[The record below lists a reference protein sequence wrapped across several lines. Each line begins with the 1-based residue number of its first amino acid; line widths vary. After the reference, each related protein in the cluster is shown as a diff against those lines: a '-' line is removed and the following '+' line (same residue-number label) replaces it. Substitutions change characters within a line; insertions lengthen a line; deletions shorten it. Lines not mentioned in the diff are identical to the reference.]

1 MYRTHN
7 CGQLRKSD
15 DGKTVTLSGWVHRRR
30 DHGELIFI
38 DLRDRYG
45 LTQIVF
51 NPAENKEAHKIA
63 EEARPEFVLK
73 VTGTVGPRPAG
84 SENKNMGTGD
94 IEVRITDAEILN
106 KSKTPPFE
114 IDQDKEVNE
123 ETRLKYRYLDLRKE
137 RMKNNVVFRHKF
149 IKRLR
154 DLMDERG
161 FCEVETPML
170 MKGTPE
176 GSREFIVPAR
186 LYPGTFYVL
195 PQSPQQL
202 KQLLMVSGMDKYFQ
216 IARCFRDEDSRGDRQ
231 PEFTQ
236 MDLEMSFV
244 EEEDVISLNEEVL
257 TILLQELVPEKKILQ
272 TPFPR
277 LTWHDAMSRF
287 GSDKPDMRFGME
299 IKDVTEL
306 VKGSDF
312 KVFADAAK
320 KGFVK
325 CLTVEGGAEF
335 SRKEIDD
342 LTELAK
348 VYGAKG
354 LAYIVMEAEGPKS
367 PIAKFF
373 KEEDLAKLIE
383 AAGAKTGDIVF
394 FSADEKF
401 EVVCNSLGNVRLACG
416 DRFKLRDPNVLA
428 LLWVVDFPLFEYSEE
443 ENRLVSAHHPF
454 TSPKSDQVELL
465 DTDPKNVLAKAYDIA
480 MNGSEIGGGSIRI
493 HSPEVQKKIFETLG
507 ITESEI
513 ERRFGHILEA
523 FSYGAPPHG
532 GIAWG
537 LDRILMLLRDE
548 PNIREVIAFPKD
560 SKAKDLLTGAPS
572 ALPEETLK
580 EMHVKCVEVEIK
592 K

>member
-1 MYRTHN
+1 MYRTHT
-7 CGQLRKSD
+7 CSELRPSHEGQ
-15 DGKTVTLSGWVHRRR
+15 TVTLSGWVHRRR
-30 DHGELIFI
+30 DHGDLIFI

-51 NPAENKEAHKIA
+51 NPAENAAAHKIA

-73 VTGTVGPRPAG
+73 VTGKVGVRPQG
-84 SENKNMGTGD
+84 GENKEMETGA
-94 IEVRITDAEILN
+94 IEVTISEAEILN

-114 IDQDKEVNE
+114 IDQNKEVNE

-202 KQLLMVSGMDKYFQ
+202 KQLLMVAGMDKYFQ

-244 EEEDVISLNEEVL
+244 EEEDVMSLNEEVL
-257 TILLQELVPEKKILQ
+257 TILLKELVPEKKILQ

-277 LTWHDAMSRF
+277 LTWHEAMSRF
-287 GSDKPDMRFGME
+287 GTDKPDMRFGME
-299 IKDVTEL
+299 IKDITEL
-306 VKGSDF
+306 VKGCDF
-312 KVFADAAK
+312 KVFADAAQ
-320 KGFVK
+320 KGYVK

-342 LTELAK
+342 MTELAK

-373 KEEDLAKLIE
+373 KEEELAALIA
-383 AAGAKTGDIVF
+383 AAGAKTGDIIF
-394 FSADEKF
+394 FSASDSF
-401 EVVCNSLGNVRLACG
+401 EVVCNSLGYVRLACG
-416 DRFKLRDPNVLA
+416 DRFNLRDPNVLA
-428 LLWVVDFPLFEYSEE
+428 LLWVVDFPLFEVSEDGH
-443 ENRLVSAHHPF
+443 LASAHHPF
-454 TSPKSDQVELL
+454 TSPKNDQVELL

-493 HSPEVQKKIFETLG
+493 HSPVVQEKIFKVLG
-507 ITESEI
+507 ITDIEI

-572 ALPEETLK
+572 SLPDETLK
-580 EMHVKCVEVEIK
+580 EMHVRSVVEEE
-592 K
+592 

>member
-1 MYRTHN
+1 MYRTHT
-7 CGQLRKSD
+7 CGELRKENE
-15 DGKTVTLSGWVHRRR
+15 GQTVTLSGWVHRRR

-51 NPAENKEAHKIA
+51 NPAENKEAHRIA
-63 EEARPEFVLK
+63 EEARSEFVLK
-73 VTGTVGPRPAG
+73 VVGKVSVRPAG
-84 SENKNMGTGD
+84 GENKDIATGG
-94 IEVRITDAEILN
+94 IEVSIESAEILN
-106 KSKTPPFE
+106 RAKTPPFE
-114 IDQDKEVNE
+114 IDQNKEVNE
-123 ETRLKYRYLDLRKE
+123 ETRLKYRYLDLRKD
-137 RMKNNVVFRHKF
+137 RMKNNIVFRHKF

-202 KQLLMVSGMDKYFQ
+202 KQLLMVAGMDRYFQ

-244 EEEDVISLNEEVL
+244 EEEDIMSLNEEVL
-257 TILLQELVPEKKILQ
+257 TQLLKELVPEKEIMS

-277 LTWHDAMSRF
+277 LTWHEAMSRF
-287 GSDKPDMRFGME
+287 GTDKPDMRFGME
-299 IKDVTEL
+299 IVDVSDL
-306 VKGSDF
+306 VKACGF
-312 KVFADAAK
+312 QVFTGALQN
-320 KGFVK
+320 GGVVK
-325 CLTVEGGAEF
+325 CLRVEGGAEF

-342 LTELAK
+342 MTEIAK

-354 LAYIVMEAEGPKS
+354 LAYVTLAEDGIKGP
-367 PIAKFF
+367 ITKFF
-373 KEEDLAKLIE
+373 KEEELAALVE
-383 AAGAKTGDIVF
+383 RCSAKTGDIVF
-394 FSADEKF
+394 FAADEF
-401 EVVCNSLGNVRLACG
+401 EVACNALGYVRLACG
-416 DRFKLRDPNVLA
+416 DRFNLRDPNKLA
-428 LLWVVDFPLFEYSEE
+428 LLWVIDFPLFEYSKE
-443 ENRLVSAHHPF
+443 ENRLASAHHPF
-454 TSPKSDQVELL
+454 TSPKLDQIDML
-465 DTDPKNVLAKAYDIA
+465 DTDPRTVLAKAYDIA

-493 HSPEVQKKIFETLG
+493 HSPEVQKKIFEVLG
-507 ITESEI
+507 ISEVEI
-513 ERRFGHILEA
+513 ERRFGHLLEA

-572 ALPEETLK
+572 SLPEAAVR
-580 EMHVKCVEVEIK
+580 EMHIK
-592 K
+592 TIEKQA

>member
-1 MYRTHN
+1 MYRTHT
-7 CGQLRKSD
+7 CGELRKENEGQS
-15 DGKTVTLSGWVHRRR
+15 VTLSGWVHRRR

-45 LTQIVF
+45 LTQVVF
-51 NPAENKEAHKIA
+51 DPSNSAAAHELANSIRS
-63 EEARPEFVLK
+63 EYVLK
-73 VTGTVGPRPAG
+73 LTGVVRARPAG
-84 SENKNMGTGD
+84 QTNKDFATGE
-94 IEVRITDAEILN
+94 IEVAAMELEVLN
-106 KSKTPPFE
+106 KAKTPPFE
-114 IDQDKEVNE
+114 IDQNKEVNE
-123 ETRLKYRYLDLRKE
+123 ETRLNYRYLDLRKD
-137 RMKNNVVFRHKF
+137 RMKNNIMFRHKF

-161 FCEVETPML
+161 FCEIETPML

-202 KQLLMVSGMDKYFQ
+202 KQLLMVAGMDRYFQ

-244 EEEDVISLNEEVL
+244 DEEDIMSLNEAVL
-257 TILLQELVPEKKILQ
+257 TQLLKELVPEKEIMQ

-277 LTWHDAMSRF
+277 LTWKEAMSRF
-287 GSDKPDMRFGME
+287 GTDKPDMRFGME
-299 IKDVTEL
+299 IKDVSDL
-306 VKGSDF
+306 VKDCGF
-312 KVFADAAK
+312 QVFTGALQN
-320 KGFVK
+320 GGVVK
-325 CLTVEGGAEF
+325 CLRVEGGAEF

-342 LTELAK
+342 MTEIAK

-354 LAYIVMEAEGPKS
+354 LAYVTLAEDGIKGP
-367 PIAKFF
+367 ITKFF
-373 KEEDLAKLIE
+373 KEEELAALME
-383 AAGAKTGDIVF
+383 RAAAKTGDIVF
-394 FSADEKF
+394 FAADEF
-401 EVVCNSLGNVRLACG
+401 EIACNALGYVRLACG
-416 DRFKLRDPNVLA
+416 DRFNLRDPNKLA
-428 LLWVVDFPLFEYSEE
+428 LLWVIDFPLFEYSKE
-443 ENRLVSAHHPF
+443 ENRLASAHHPF
-454 TSPKSDQVELL
+454 TSPKLDQIDML
-465 DTDPKNVLAKAYDIA
+465 DTDPRNVLAKAYDVA

-493 HSPEVQKKIFETLG
+493 HSPEVQKKIFEVLG
-507 ITESEI
+507 ISEIEI
-513 ERRFGHILEA
+513 ERRFGHLLEA

-572 ALPEETLK
+572 TLPEAAIR
-580 EMHVKCVEVEIK
+580 EMHIK
-592 K
+592 TIEKQA

>member
-1 MYRTHN
+1 M
-7 CGQLRKSD
+7 
-15 DGKTVTLSGWVHRRR
+15 TLSGWVHRRR

-51 NPAENKEAHKIA
+51 DPAQNKESHALA
-63 EEARPEFVLK
+63 ETVRPEYVLK
-73 VTGTVGPRPAG
+73 VTGKVGLRPEG
-84 SENKNMGTGD
+84 LENKELATGAVELRVSEAHVLNM
-94 IEVRITDAEILN
+94 A
-106 KSKTPPFE
+106 KTPPFE
-114 IDQDKEVNE
+114 IDQDKGVNE
-123 ETRLKYRYLDLRKE
+123 EMRLQYRYLDLRKD
-137 RMKNNVVFRHKF
+137 RMKNNILFRHRF

-161 FCEVETPML
+161 FIEVETPML

-236 MDLEMSFV
+236 LDLEMSFV
-244 EEEDVISLNEEVL
+244 QEEDVIRLNEEVL
-257 TILLQELVPEKKILQ
+257 TFLLTELVPEKKILQ

-277 LTWHDAMSRF
+277 FTWHEAMSRF
-287 GSDKPDMRFGME
+287 GSDKPDLRFDVE
-299 IKDVTEL
+299 IRDVTEL
-306 VKGSDF
+306 VKDCDF
-312 KVFADAAK
+312 KVFADVAK

-325 CLTVEGGAEF
+325 CLTVPNGSEF
-335 SRKEIDD
+335 SRKDIND
-342 LTELAK
+342 LTEIAK

-354 LAYIVMEAEGPKS
+354 LATIQMEADGPKS

-373 KEEDLAKLIE
+373 KPEEFDNLIK
-383 AAGAKTGDIVF
+383 AAEAKTGDIIF

-401 EVVCNSLGNVRLACG
+401 EVVCNSLGYVRLACG
-416 DRFKLRDPNVLA
+416 DRFKLRDSNVLA
-428 LLWVVDFPLFEYSEE
+428 LCWITDFPLFEFSHEDQ
-443 ENRLVSAHHPF
+443 RLVSAHHPF
-454 TSPKSDQVELL
+454 TSPKDEELEKL
-465 DTDPKNVLAKAYDIA
+465 DTDPVHVLAKAYDIA
-480 MNGSEIGGGSIRI
+480 LNGSEIGGGSIRI
-493 HSPEVQKKIFETLG
+493 HSPTVQEKIFKVLG
-507 ITESEI
+507 ITDSEI
-513 ERRFGHILEA
+513 ERRFGHLLEA

-537 LDRILMLLRDE
+537 LDRIIMLLRDE

-572 ALPEETLK
+572 ELPAAALK
-580 EMHVKCVEVEIK
+580 EMHVRCVE
-592 K
+592 

>member
-1 MYRTHN
+1 MKRTHT
-7 CGQLRKSD
+7 CGGLSAKEA
-15 DGKTVTLSGWVHRRR
+15 GKAAVLTGWVSNRR
-30 DHGELIFI
+30 DHGGLTFI

-45 LTQIVF
+45 LTQVVF
-51 NPAENKEAHKIA
+51 NPEKGAALQEKAKKLGAEFVVAVKGKVAKRPKGTENKELPTGEIEVVA
-63 EEARPEFVLK
+63 EEL
-73 VTGTVGPRPAG
+73 
-84 SENKNMGTGD
+84 
-94 IEVRITDAEILN
+94 EILN
-106 KSKTPPFE
+106 ES
-114 IDQDKEVNE
+114 EVVPLEVKDRTNASE
-123 ETRLKYRYLDLRKE
+123 EVRLKYRYLDLRKE
-137 RMKNNVVFRHKF
+137 RMKNNLVFRHKF

-236 MDLEMSFV
+236 LGLEMSFV
-244 EEEDVISLNEEVL
+244 EEEDVMSLNEEVL
-257 TILLQELVPEKKILQ
+257 TILLKELVPEKEIMQ

-287 GSDKPDMRFGME
+287 GTDKPDLRFGME
-299 IKDVTEL
+299 IRDVTEL
-306 VKGSDF
+306 VKGCDF
-312 KVFADAAK
+312 KVFADAAA
-320 KGFVK
+320 KGYVK

-342 LTELAK
+342 MTEIAK

-354 LAYIVMEAEGPKS
+354 LAYIQMEADGPKA

-373 KEEDLAKLIE
+373 KPEELE
-383 AAGAKTGDIVF
+383 ALVKAAEAKTGDIIF
-394 FSADEKF
+394 FSASDSF
-401 EVVCNSLGNVRLACG
+401 EVACNALGYVRLACG
-416 DRFKLRDPNVLA
+416 DRFKLRDPNKLA
-428 LLWVVDFPLFEYSEE
+428 LLWVVDFPLFEYSEAE
-443 ENRLVSAHHPF
+443 KRLASAHHPF
-454 TSPKSDQVELL
+454 TAPKDDQIAQL

-493 HSPEVQKKIFETLG
+493 HSPIVQEKIFKTLG
-507 ITESEI
+507 ISDVEI
-513 ERRFGHILEA
+513 GRRFGHILEA
-523 FSYGAPPHG
+523 FEYGAPPHG

-572 ALPEETLK
+572 SLPDETLK
-580 EMHVKCVEVEIK
+580 EMHVKCVEE
-592 K
+592 

>member
-1 MYRTHN
+1 MYRTHT
-7 CGQLRKSD
+7 CGELRKENEGQS
-15 DGKTVTLSGWVHRRR
+15 VTLSGWVHRRR

-45 LTQIVF
+45 LTQVVF
-51 NPAENKEAHKIA
+51 DPSNSAAAHELANSIRS
-63 EEARPEFVLK
+63 EYVLK
-73 VTGTVGPRPAG
+73 LTGVVRARPAG
-84 SENKNMGTGD
+84 QTNKDFATGE
-94 IEVRITDAEILN
+94 IEVAAMELEVLN
-106 KSKTPPFE
+106 KAKTPPFE
-114 IDQDKEVNE
+114 IDQNKEVNE
-123 ETRLKYRYLDLRKE
+123 ETRLKYRYLDLRKD
-137 RMKNNVVFRHKF
+137 RMKNNIMFRHKF

-161 FCEVETPML
+161 FCEIETPML

-202 KQLLMVSGMDKYFQ
+202 KQLLMVAGMDRYFQ

-244 EEEDVISLNEEVL
+244 DEEDIMSLNEAVL
-257 TILLQELVPEKKILQ
+257 TQLLKELVPEKEIMQ

-277 LTWHDAMSRF
+277 LTWKEAMSRF
-287 GSDKPDMRFGME
+287 GTDKPDMRFGME
-299 IKDVTEL
+299 IKDVSDL
-306 VKGSDF
+306 VKDCGF
-312 KVFADAAK
+312 QVFTGALQN
-320 KGFVK
+320 GGVVK
-325 CLTVEGGAEF
+325 CLRVEGGAEF

-342 LTELAK
+342 MTEIAK

-354 LAYIVMEAEGPKS
+354 LAYVTLAEDGIKGP
-367 PIAKFF
+367 ITKFF
-373 KEEDLAKLIE
+373 KEEELAALME
-383 AAGAKTGDIVF
+383 RAAAKTGDIVF
-394 FSADEKF
+394 FAADEF
-401 EVVCNSLGNVRLACG
+401 EIACNALGYVRLACG
-416 DRFKLRDPNVLA
+416 DRFNLRDPNKLA
-428 LLWVVDFPLFEYSEE
+428 LLWVIDFPLFEYSKE
-443 ENRLVSAHHPF
+443 ENRLASAHHPF
-454 TSPKSDQVELL
+454 TSPKLDQIDML
-465 DTDPKNVLAKAYDIA
+465 DTDPRNVLAKAYDVA

-493 HSPEVQKKIFETLG
+493 HSPEVQKKIFEVLG
-507 ITESEI
+507 ISEIEI
-513 ERRFGHILEA
+513 ERRFGHLLEA

-572 ALPEETLK
+572 TLPEAAIR
-580 EMHVKCVEVEIK
+580 EMHIK
-592 K
+592 TIEKQA

>member
-1 MYRTHN
+1 MYRTHT
-7 CGQLRKSD
+7 CGELRADHIKE
-15 DGKTVTLSGWVHRRR
+15 TVTLSGWVHRRR
-30 DHGELIFI
+30 DHGELIFM

-45 LTQIVF
+45 LTQVVF
-51 NPAENKEAHKIA
+51 DPSVSKEAHDVA
-63 EEARPEFVLK
+63 TSARPEFVLK
-73 VTGTVGPRPAG
+73 LEGEVRARPAG
-84 SENKNMGTGD
+84 QENKDFASGAV
-94 IEVRITDAEILN
+94 EVIIMKAEVLN
-106 KSKTPPFE
+106 KAKTPPFE
-114 IDQDKEVNE
+114 IDQNKEVNE
-123 ETRLKYRYLDLRKE
+123 EMRLKYRYLDLRRE
-137 RMKNNVVFRHKF
+137 RLRNNIVFRHKF

-186 LYPGTFYVL
+186 LYPGQFYVL

-202 KQLLMVSGMDKYFQ
+202 KQLLMVAGMDRYFQ

-244 EEEDVISLNEEVL
+244 DEEDVMSLNEEVL
-257 TILLQELVPEKKILQ
+257 TQLLQELVPEKQIVQ

-277 LTWHDAMSRF
+277 LTWHEAMSRF
-287 GSDKPDMRFGME
+287 GTDKPDMRFGME
-299 IKDVTEL
+299 IRDVTAL
-306 VKGSDF
+306 VKGCGF
-312 KVFADAAK
+312 KVFADAAE

-342 LTELAK
+342 LTEVAK

-373 KEEDLAKLIE
+373 KEEELAALI
-383 AAGAKTGDIVF
+383 AAAQAKTGDIVF
-394 FSADEKF
+394 FSASDSF
-401 EVVCNSLGNVRLACG
+401 EVACNSLGYVRLACG
-416 DRFKLRDPNVLA
+416 DRFNLRDPNKLA

-443 ENRLVSAHHPF
+443 DKRLASAHHPF
-454 TSPKSDQVELL
+454 TAPKDADIEKL
-465 DTDPKNVLAKAYDIA
+465 DTDPKNVLAKAYDVA

-493 HSPEVQKKIFETLG
+493 HSPVTQEKIFKVLG
-507 ITESEI
+507 ISDIEI
-513 ERRFGHILEA
+513 GRRFGHLLEA
-523 FSYGAPPHG
+523 FEYGAPPHG

-537 LDRILMLLRDE
+537 LDRIVMLLRDE

-560 SKAKDLLTGAPS
+560 SKAKDLMTGAPS
-572 ALPEETLK
+572 PLPEESVR
-580 EMHVKCVEVEIK
+580 EMHVKVIEE
-592 K
+592 

>member
-1 MYRTHN
+1 MYRTHT
-7 CGQLRKSD
+7 CGELRKENE
-15 DGKTVTLSGWVHRRR
+15 GQTVTLSGWVHRRR

-45 LTQIVF
+45 LTQVVF
-51 NPAENKEAHKIA
+51 DPSTAAAAHELANSI
-63 EEARPEFVLK
+63 RSEFVIKL
-73 VTGTVGPRPAG
+73 TGVVHARPAG
-84 SENKNMGTGD
+84 QTNKDFATGE
-94 IEVRITDAEILN
+94 IEVSAVELEVLN
-106 KSKTPPFE
+106 KAKTPPFE
-114 IDQDKEVNE
+114 IDQNKEVNE

-137 RMKNNVVFRHKF
+137 RMKNNIVFRHKF

-202 KQLLMVSGMDKYFQ
+202 KQLLMVAGMDRYFQ

-236 MDLEMSFV
+236 MDLEMSFI
-244 EEEDVISLNEEVL
+244 EEEDIMSLNEAVL
-257 TILLQELVPEKKILQ
+257 TQLLKELVPEKEIMQ

-277 LTWHDAMSRF
+277 LTWKEAMSRF
-287 GSDKPDMRFGME
+287 GTDKPDMRFGME
-299 IKDVTEL
+299 IVDVSDL
-306 VKGSDF
+306 VKDCGF
-312 KVFADAAK
+312 QVFTGALQN
-320 KGFVK
+320 GGVVK
-325 CLTVEGGAEF
+325 CLRVEGGAEF

-342 LTELAK
+342 MTEIAK

-354 LAYIVMEAEGPKS
+354 LAYMTLAEDGIKGP
-367 PIAKFF
+367 ITKFF
-373 KEEDLAKLIE
+373 KEEELAALVE
-383 AAGAKTGDIVF
+383 RSGAKSGDIVF
-394 FSADEKF
+394 FAADEF
-401 EVVCNSLGNVRLACG
+401 EVACNALGYVRLACG
-416 DRFKLRDPNVLA
+416 DRFNLRDPNKLA
-428 LLWVVDFPLFEYSEE
+428 LLWVIDFPLFEYSKE
-443 ENRLVSAHHPF
+443 ENRLASAHHPF
-454 TSPKSDQVELL
+454 TSPKLDQIDML
-465 DTDPKNVLAKAYDIA
+465 DTDPRNVLAKAYDIA

-493 HSPEVQKKIFETLG
+493 HSPEVQKKIFEVLG
-507 ITESEI
+507 ISEIEI
-513 ERRFGHILEA
+513 ERRFGHLLEA

-572 ALPEETLK
+572 SLPEASVR
-580 EMHVKCVEVEIK
+580 EMHIK
-592 K
+592 TIEKQA

>member
-1 MYRTHN
+1 MYRTHT
-7 CGQLRKSD
+7 CGELRASHD
-15 DGKTVTLSGWVHRRR
+15 SKTVTLSGWVHRRR

-51 NPAENKEAHKIA
+51 DPALNKEAHALA
-63 EEARPEFVLK
+63 ETVRPEYVLK
-73 VTGTVGPRPAG
+73 VTGTVGVRPTG
-84 SENKNMGTGD
+84 QQNKDLATGE
-94 IEVRITDAEILN
+94 IEVRISEIDILN
-106 KSKTPPFE
+106 KAKTPPFE
-114 IDQDKEVNE
+114 IDQNKEVNE
-123 ETRLKYRYLDLRKE
+123 EMRLKYRYLDLRKE
-137 RMKNNVVFRHKF
+137 RMKNNIVFRHKF

-244 EEEDVISLNEEVL
+244 QEEDVISLNEEVL
-257 TILLQELVPEKKILQ
+257 TLLLKELVPEKKILT

-277 LTWHDAMSRF
+277 LTWQEAMSRF
-287 GSDKPDMRFGME
+287 GTDKPDMRFGME
-299 IKDVTEL
+299 IRDVTEL
-306 VKGSDF
+306 VKGCGF
-312 KVFADAAK
+312 KVFADAAA
-320 KGFVK
+320 KGYVK
-325 CLTVEGGAEF
+325 CLTVQNGSEF
-335 SRKEIDD
+335 SRKDIDD
-342 LTELAK
+342 LTEIAK

-354 LAYIVMEAEGPKS
+354 LAYIQMEKEGPKS

-373 KEEDLAKLIE
+373 QPEELEKLIE
-383 AAGAKTGDIVF
+383 AAGAKTGDIIF

-401 EVVCNSLGNVRLACG
+401 EVVCNSLGYVRLACG

-428 LLWVVDFPLFEYSEE
+428 LLWIVDFPLFEYSEE

-454 TSPKSDQVELL
+454 TSPKDDQVEKL
-465 DTDPKNVLAKAYDIA
+465 DSDPKNVLAKAYDIA

-493 HSPEVQKKIFETLG
+493 HSPVVQEKIFKVLG
-507 ITESEI
+507 ISDSEI

-572 ALPEETLK
+572 ALPDETLK
-580 EMHVKCVEVEIK
+580 EMHVKCVE
-592 K
+592 